1 MYSFPE
7 LFLSVMLTAYVT
19 ICLVVAIMRWG
30 HKCQPY
36 SAHIDYY
43 YPGWKSV
50 VFCFLSNVTLIPAIF
65 MPGEADALLQLRM
78 ILILS
83 SPCLCAVL
91 IFSYFGQV
99 LKVSW
104 WRKPIYALTIS
115 YGLMSALALTWTL
128 MPGTQLQGAFLRW
141 FFIIGGSLALVY
153 LIVFIQALRMIA
165 RALRRFSEE
174 NYSNPDDFPKQY
186 AESVLI
192 IAILHLIM
200 SWSTTFNGAI
210 WALSIGL
217 LILCVLTVIFLLGI
231 LSPHRAVEVDQLE
244 AGEVSSDACPSEPAP
259 AQQPIP
265 AEESQDQ
272 GDMLLT
278 RERKEEL
285 LQRIRYQVEEKEAFL
300 DSHLTL
306 AGLSRNCGINRT
318 YISMVLTEYMGGFFS
333 YVNRCRLAYAEN
345 YRTAHPG
352 ADVDE
357 VALSSGFNNRQSFY
371 NARKRLDK

>member
-36 SAHIDYY
+36 TAHIDYY

-83 SPCLCAVL
+83 SPCLCAIL

-115 YGLMSALALTWTL
+115 YGLMSALALIWTL
-128 MPGTQLQGAFLRW
+128 MPGTQLQGPFLRW
-141 FFIIGGSLALVY
+141 FFYIGGTLALVY
-153 LIVFIQALRMIA
+153 LIVFIQALRMIV

-186 AESVLI
+186 AENVLI

-200 SWSTTFNGAI
+200 SWSTTFNGAV

-244 AGEVSSDACPSEPAP
+244 AGAVSSDACPAEPAP
-259 AQQPIP
+259 AV
-265 AEESQDQ
+265 EEPQEQEDE
-272 GDMLLT
+272 LLT

-285 LQRIRYQVEEKEAFL
+285 IQRIRYQVE
-300 DSHLTL
+300 
-306 AGLSRNCGINRT
+306 
-318 YISMVLTEYMGGFFS
+318 
-333 YVNRCRLAYAEN
+333 
-345 YRTAHPG
+345 
-352 ADVDE
+352 
-357 VALSSGFNNRQSFY
+357 
-371 NARKRLDK
+371 

>member
-7 LFLSVMLTAYVT
+7 LVLSVMLAAYVT
-19 ICLVVAIMRWG
+19 VCLMVAVMRWG

-36 SAHIDYY
+36 AAHIDYY
-43 YPGWKSV
+43 YPGWRNV
-50 VFCFLSNVTLIPAIF
+50 VFCFLSNITLIPAIF
-65 MPGEADALLQLRM
+65 MPGETDALLQLRM

-83 SPCLCAVL
+83 SPCLCAIL

-115 YGLMSALALTWTL
+115 YGIMSALSLTWTL
-128 MPGTQLQGAFLRW
+128 MPGTQLQGRFLNW
-141 FFIIGGSLALVY
+141 FFYVGSTLALVY
-153 LIVFIQALRMIA
+153 LIVFIQALLMIA
-165 RALRRFSEE
+165 GALRRFSEE

-186 AESVLI
+186 AENVLI
-192 IAILHLIM
+192 IAVLHLIM
-200 SWSTTFNGAI
+200 SWSTTFNGAY
-210 WALSIGL
+210 WALSFGL

-244 AGEVSSDACPSEPAP
+244 AEAGAGAEPVAEAALPQEEGE
-259 AQQPIP
+259 
-265 AEESQDQ
+265 
-272 GDMLLT
+272 LLT

-285 LQRIRYQVEEKEAFL
+285 LQRIRYQVEQQEAFL

-306 AGLSRNCGINRT
+306 AGLSRSCGINRT

-333 YVNRCRLAYAEN
+333 YVNRCRLAYAGN
-345 YRTAHPG
+345 YRTEHPE

-357 VALSSGFNNRQSFY
+357 VALSSGFNSRQSYY
-371 NARKRLDK
+371 NARKRLEK